1 MILKM
6 DCICEYLHKVVEWG
20 QGKLGRFQP
29 LKPHNSL
36 RFSFLIFTILV
47 FLILLEK
54 AYFTN
59 LYFIQVSEVQLITA
73 ANFCGSRLIKG
84 CERNYFFLKCF
95 YEPLDKFFFRRW
107 KKFPEIAAEKGDF

>member
-1 MILKM
+1 
-6 DCICEYLHKVVEWG
+6 VVEWG

-36 RFSFLIFTILV
+36 RFAYIIFSTFV
-47 FLILLEK
+47 FLILSKK

-73 ANFCGSRLIKG
+73 ATFFNTGRRLIKG
-84 CERNYFFLKCF
+84 CEKNYLKEKCF
-95 YEPLDKFFFRRW
+95 IL
-107 KKFPEIAAEKGDF
+107 